1 MNTYAYKYE
10 NNLYINLT
18 NKCCNN
24 CDFCIRNNGDSIGDS
39 PSLWLEK
46 EPTASEVIQQINA
59 FSDDYDSIVFCGYGE
74 PTYKLDTL
82 IEVAKY
88 VKSINKTTRLNTNGL
103 GSLINGRN
111 IVNDLKDVIDVIS
124 VSLNESDSEKYDA
137 LCKPEFANAFE
148 EILDF
153 TKKCV
158 QVGVNTV
165 MSVVRVDGLDV
176 EKCAQVCASTGA
188 TFRVREKI

>member
-24 CDFCIRNNGDSIGDS
+24 CDFCIRNNGDGIGDS

-46 EPTASEVIQQINA
+46 EPTANEIIEQINS
-59 FSDDYDSIVFCGYGE
+59 FENDYDAVVFCGYGE
-74 PTYKLDTL
+74 PTYKLDVM
-82 IEVAKY
+82 IEVANFI
-88 VKSINKTTRLNTNGL
+88 KSKNKPTRLNTNGL
-103 GSLINGRN
+103 GNLINGKN
-111 IVNDLKDVIDVIS
+111 IVDLLKNSIDVIS
-124 VSLNESDSEKYDA
+124 VSLNESDSEKYQA
-137 LCKPEFANAFE
+137 ICKSEYENAFE

-158 QVGVNTV
+158 DAGINTV
-165 MSVVRVDGLDV
+165 MSVVKIDGLDV
-176 EKCAQVCASTGA
+176 EKCAEVCAKTGA
-188 TFRVREKI
+188 KFRVRDLI

>member
-24 CDFCIRNNGDSIGDS
+24 CDFCIRNNGDGIGDS

-46 EPTASEVIQQINA
+46 EPEAYEVIAQINA
-59 FSDDYDSIVFCGYGE
+59 FNNDYDSIVFCGYGE
-74 PTYKLDTL
+74 PTYKLD
-82 IEVAKY
+82 IMCEVARY
-88 VKSINKTTRLNTNGL
+88 VKNKNKSIRLNTNGL
-103 GSLINGRN
+103 GNLINNKN
-111 IVNDLKDVIDVIS
+111 IVNDLKNVIDVIS
-124 VSLNESDSEKYDA
+124 VSLNESDSDKYDA
-137 LCKPEFANAFE
+137 LCKPQYENAFD

-158 QVGVNTV
+158 DAGINTI
-165 MSVVRVDGLDV
+165 MSVVRVDSLDV
-176 EKCAQVCASTGA
+176 EKCAEVCATTGA
-188 TFRVREKI
+188 KFRVREKI